1 LIAGNPIDMRVV
13 IVIAVLSALGFGGWY
28 GYQHWINAPKP
39 ATYETAEVKK
49 TTIVSTVSATG
60 TLEPLVKVV
69 VGTQVSGTIMKWYA
83 DFNQPV
89 KSGFVLAELDQDRFK
104 AVVEQRKAAV
114 AIAQASIEEAKA
126 RLAKAGMDRER
137 IERMHSREAATDYEI
152 RTAKAEEDVARGVLH
167 AAEAQLESAQ
177 ADLRQATVELDKT
190 IIRSPIDG
198 VVISRDVDEGQTV
211 AATMQAPT
219 LFTIAND
226 LTKMRVNAAVSEMD
240 IGKVRKDMK
249 VEFRVDAYPDRKFQ
263 GVVSQVRYAEK
274 IENNVVTYTTLISV
288 ENPELLLRPGMT
300 ARILFEVDRAA
311 DVLAV
316 PNAALRFVPQANS
329 RERRRELSEDGGDR
343 TPRVFRLEGD
353 GIKEVAVKLGLSDGK
368 QTAVS
373 SEKLRAGDQVV
384 IGEENPS
391 SRSSRGSRL

>member
-1 LIAGNPIDMRVV
+1 
-13 IVIAVLSALGFGGWY
+13 
-28 GYQHWINAPKP
+28 
-39 ATYETAEVKK
+39 
-49 TTIVSTVSATG
+49 
-60 TLEPLVKVV
+60 
-69 VGTQVSGTIMKWYA
+69 
-83 DFNQPV
+83 
-89 KSGFVLAELDQDRFK
+89 
-104 AVVEQRKAAV
+104 
-114 AIAQASIEEAKA
+114 
-126 RLAKAGMDRER
+126 
-137 IERMHSREAATDYEI
+137 MHSREAATDYEI
-152 RTAKAEEDVARGVLH
+152 RTARAEEDVARGVLH
-167 AAEAQLESAQ
+167 AAEAQLKSAE
-177 ADLRQATVELDKT
+177 ADLRQATVELEKT

-198 VVISRDVDEGQTV
+198 VVISRDIDEGQTV

-249 VEFRVDAYPDRKFQ
+249 VEFCVDAYPDRKFQ

-316 PNAALRFVPQANS
+316 PNAALRFVPQARS
-329 RERRRELSEDGGDR
+329 RESRRELSENGGAR
-343 TPRVFRLEGD
+343 APRVFRLKGGRIE
-353 GIKEVAVKLGLSDGK
+353 EVAVKLGLSDGK
-368 QTAVS
+368 QTAVTS
-373 SEKLRAGDQVV
+373 DDLRAGDEVV

-391 SRSSRGSRL
+391 TRSSRGSRL